1 MTDPVRPDLPGAPTA
16 RASVPAGAG
25 PASPLGDAL
34 RTPLHGILRLTQQ
47 LLQGDLSPAA
57 RGQAEGI
64 RHSVQSLVTL
74 LDDAREGAS
83 PAVAETL
90 DFDLRVALEP
100 VTAAVQA
107 MARDRGLVWT
117 NHVDVRVPSRVQG
130 DPGRLRQV
138 LLLLG
143 SHAVQTAALGEA
155 GLRLERE
162 SEDDVQ
168 VSLRFVIGH
177 VAVPGAVTESLTV
190 TVVRHMV
197 EAMGGTLTLSRHEHD
212 RCDATV
218 CLTLPKQT
226 ERPLP
231 ALPEDFTLAGTRV
244 LVADGHAGDRAALGV
259 MLSGSGC
266 DVALADNG
274 PVALRLVHEAA
285 ARGTPFRVVVLDR
298 DLAMLDGEE
307 LGRAIRSDRELDATE
322 LVMVTTSGRVGDGAR
337 VRAAGF
343 AAYLVKPFPATQLM
357 EAITEVLHPSRAERP
372 HGHAPLITRHSLA
385 EARRSRLR
393 ILLVDDDPVN
403 QLVTTSALHRVGY
416 SVEVAPTAA
425 RAVARAGQ
433 QHWDLV
439 LMNLPVSEAESTR
452 IAAALRT
459 HAGDAGRTPLVG
471 LTADRTTV
479 VDGLDA
485 VLRKPVRFE
494 ELGEVVERFTTPL
507 EPFTALPVHG
517 AAAGA
522 ITLVSARAEADD
534 ASGPRVDEAPPAP
547 GDGPAIDL
555 EQLENACMGIPALR
569 ASLMQTFLSDVQ
581 PRLERL
587 ADAFAQ
593 SEPERVEF
601 EAHGLKGMCATLGAN
616 DCARLFAVLED
627 RARDRWHGDP
637 QPWLDACRAEV
648 ARAEAFIRRFERIVA
663 QPEADAA

>member
-1 MTDPVRPDLPGAPTA
+1 MTDPVRPELPGAPSG
-16 RASVPAGAG
+16 RDRVPADAE
-25 PASPLGDAL
+25 PISALGEAL

-47 LLQGDLSPAA
+47 LLQGELPPAA

-64 RHSVQSLVTL
+64 RHSAQSLVTL
-74 LDDAREGAS
+74 IEDVHDRGGATH
-83 PAVAETL
+83 ADTL

-162 SEDDVQ
+162 TEDDTHVG
-168 VSLRFVIGH
+168 LRFVIGH
-177 VAVPGAVTESLTV
+177 VATPGTPIESLTV
-190 TVVRHMV
+190 EVARRMV
-197 EAMGGTLTLSRHEHD
+197 EAMGGTFTLDRHAPDRCEATVWLTL
-212 RCDATV
+212 A
-218 CLTLPKQT
+218 KQT
-226 ERPLP
+226 DRPLP
-231 ALPEDFTLAGTRV
+231 ALPEDFTLTGTRV
-244 LVADGHAGDRAALGV
+244 LIADGLAGDRAALGV
-259 MLSGSGC
+259 MLSGCGC

-285 ARGTPFRVVVLDR
+285 SRGTPFRVVVLDR

-343 AAYLVKPFPATQLM
+343 AAYLVKPFPATHLI

-385 EARRSRLR
+385 EARRSRLHL
-393 ILLVDDDPVN
+393 LLVDDDPVN

-416 SVEVAPTAA
+416 TVEVAPTVA
-425 RAVARAGQ
+425 RAVTRAAQ

-439 LMNLPVSEAESTR
+439 LMNLPVSEAEATR

-459 HAGDAGRTPLVG
+459 HAGTHARTPLIG

-479 VDGLDA
+479 VEGLDA

-494 ELGEVVERFTTPL
+494 ELGEVVERFTAPI
-507 EPFTALPVHG
+507 EPFAAVPLHG
-517 AAAGA
+517 AVAGA
-522 ITLVSARAEADD
+522 ITLVSSRAESDVAEGV
-534 ASGPRVDEAPPAP
+534 SSHEPPP
-547 GDGPAIDL
+547 LGEGPAIDL

-569 ASLMQTFLSDVQ
+569 ATLMQTFLGDVQ

-587 ADAFAQ
+587 ADAFAAGE
-593 SEPERVEF
+593 SEQVEF

-616 DCARLFAVLED
+616 DCARLFATLEE
-627 RARDRWHGDP
+627 RARAHWHGDP

-663 QPEADAA
+663 QPDVEAA